1 MKKRYLK
8 SKSVCKVTF
17 ELPKDV
23 TSSAK
28 RVYVVGEFNQWDM
41 ESTPMIKRKDG
52 SFSVTLDLLKDREYQ
67 YRYLIDGTQWQN
79 DFNADNYVPSPY
91 GDCENSV
98 VVV

>member
-28 RVYVVGEFNQWDM
+28 RVSVVGEFNQWNM
-41 ESTPMIKRKDG
+41 ESTPMKKRKDG